1 MTQSAR
7 ATLPVTPYLLD
18 CHENIGKIFF
28 ALLVSAPS
36 KCLWTL
42 LFQGHTAEPFHG
54 FCGRHAAAMANIEVH
69 RLWR

>member
-7 ATLPVTPYLLD
+7 ATLHASPYLLD
-18 CHENIGKIFF
+18 CHVNIGKMFL

-54 FCGRHAAAMANIEVH
+54 FCGSRAAAMANIDAH